1 MGVAAIR
8 TGGTH
13 RSEPLVRYVDVHE
26 GTRFLVDADPVGDGP
41 LAVTFFK
48 SVDIAP
54 ECERWRTFAVL
65 PEKQVI
71 GFSMG
76 GVAVD
81 LDGMIGDDMLVV
93 CLRLGMPTDCPI
105 AECLGVTFRYPMLI
119 PGVGVVC
126 RHHQCLVVP
135 VHAAS
140 VSQKAVMNLL
150 SILGLSDE
158 FDEVGCDACLSHWLS
173 QSLAC

>member
-1 MGVAAIR
+1 
-8 TGGTH
+8 
-13 RSEPLVRYVDVHE
+13 
-26 GTRFLVDADPVGDGP
+26 
-41 LAVTFFK
+41 
-48 SVDIAP
+48 
-54 ECERWRTFAVL
+54 
-65 PEKQVI
+65 
-71 GFSMG
+71 MG

-158 FDEVGCDACLSHWLS
+158 FDEVGCDACLAHWLS
-173 QSLAC
+173 QSLACQRTMRANLRLLEEYSPTMVVLASTGGPGHSLIIESRR